1 VSPPQLEA
9 LRLLADGNG
18 HHTAKSTRGVHI
30 GGGTALA
37 LERRGWAK
45 ATGFTFTITD
55 AGRAALAAEEA
66 GRVAELAG
74 ALSRAKC

>member
-1 VSPPQLEA
+1 VSIPQLEA
-9 LRLLADGNG
+9 LRLLSDGNG
-18 HHTAKSTRGVHI
+18 HHTAKSTRGVYV

-55 AGRAALAAEEA
+55 AGRAALAAAEA
-66 GRVAELAG
+66 EAEA
-74 ALSRAKC
+74 ATC

>member
-18 HHTAKSTRGVHI
+18 HHTAKSTHGVYV

-37 LERRGWAK
+37 LRRGWAK
-45 ATGFTFTITD
+45 ATGFTD
-55 AGRAALAAEEA
+55 AGRAALAAAEA
-66 GRVAELAG
+66 EREAAVEG
-74 ALSRAKC
+74 ADEWP